1 MAKTP
6 EGKVKDG
13 VKKFLKERGAWF
25 FMPVSNG
32 MGQVGIP
39 DIIICYKGVFVA
51 IETKAPGK
59 AANVTPNQ
67 ERVMHEIRSNDGFA
81 FVVDSTD
88 DLKLLFD
95 SIDIFKKLN

>member
-1 MAKTP
+1 MANTP

-32 MGQVGIP
+32 MGQAGIP
-39 DIIICYKGVFVA
+39 DFIICYKGVFVA

-59 AANVTPNQ
+59 LKNVTPNQ
-67 ERVMHEIRSNDGFA
+67 ERVMDEIRRNEGFA
-81 FVVDSTD
+81 FPLDSTD

-95 SIDIFKKLN
+95 SIDMFKKLT

>member
-1 MAKTP
+1 
-6 EGKVKDG
+6 
-13 VKKFLKERGAWF
+13 
-25 FMPVSNG
+25 
-32 MGQVGIP
+32 
-39 DIIICYKGVFVA
+39 VFVA

-67 ERVMHEIRSNDGFA
+67 ERVMHEIRLNDGFA

-95 SIDIFKKLN
+95 SIDVFKKLN